1 MGAASFEAT
10 SFKAASFEAGF
21 FDAAFFEA
29 ASFEAAF
36 CETAFFEAAFFEDR
50 IPYEFL
56 FTKPSLFHFFRFV
69 KGVPLQAPTPLIK
82 NPIKATIKKPP
93 LPHGG

>member
-21 FDAAFFEA
+21 FDAASFEA

-56 FTKPSLFHFFRFV
+56 FTKPSLFHFFSIC
-69 KGVPLQAPTPLIK
+69 KGGPPSGSHAI
-82 NPIKATIKKPP
+82 NKKP
-93 LPHGG
+93 HKGNH